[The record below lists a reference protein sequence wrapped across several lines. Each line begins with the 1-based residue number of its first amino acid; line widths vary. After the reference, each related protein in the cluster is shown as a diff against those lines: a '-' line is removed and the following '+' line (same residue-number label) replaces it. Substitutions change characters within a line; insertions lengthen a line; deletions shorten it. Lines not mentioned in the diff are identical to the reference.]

1 LSGQFALRQ
10 LVSSAR
16 GRCVE
21 DRIIGAS
28 ALSAAD
34 PVVRSVAENRESGT
48 WLPTDQHSRKS
59 ASLVV
64 MRASRP
70 TVFRHYRLSILIVC
84 AIRTNEPT
92 NI

>member
-1 LSGQFALRQ
+1 
-10 LVSSAR
+10 LVSNSA
-16 GRCVE
+16 GLVVE
-21 DRIIGAS
+21 VA
-28 ALSAAD
+28 AAPLSRNADNEFLIAAD